1 MRYSV
6 VLIQLTSCKRTIDPY
21 KLDELF
27 ESNFKLEVIENYGK
41 SVRSYEFNE
50 GLDSVTVIKKDM
62 LTPSPNSKHIISNQ
76 EFAKVKNDIR
86 CISQYNSHYI
96 KQKYSSNTQGRVDY
110 KISTNTLELELNI
123 IGPINCDLLDI
134 LTSE

>member
-21 KLDELF
+21 RLDELF

-41 SVRSYEFNE
+41 SVRSYEFNV

-62 LTPSPNSKHIISNQ
+62 FFTQFQTHHI
-76 EFAKVKNDIR
+76 
-86 CISQYNSHYI
+86 
-96 KQKYSSNTQGRVDY
+96 
-110 KISTNTLELELNI
+110 
-123 IGPINCDLLDI
+123 
-134 LTSE
+134 